1 MFKNWEIKTMHDQE
15 LKNWVKSKGIG
26 KKIQSIVIDLTP
38 ILPGGEN
45 GGAKVF
51 LLELIKK
58 LAKSSPATQLTVLTK
73 FLSHEELSHLD
84 SRNIRR
90 LLVIDETGPLSTEQI
105 IHNNSELFSPSS
117 LKKMVEKCSN
127 KVCKLSVA
135 ISKTMPERFILR
147 RAINR
152 LVRILNARLQI
163 QDNLTILS
171 GLKANILLCPFT
183 AMPYFEQG
191 IPAVCIVHD
200 LQHKTYPQFFDPLE
214 VEHRNRIFNE
224 ACLKA
229 SQICAVSDYSRNV
242 AIHHGQL
249 QSDRIRTNYHR
260 MSQRVTAK
268 EKNLSF
274 IKMTLD
280 SLNLTEKKFLLYPA
294 NFWLHKN
301 HEMLL
306 TAFGIARNTGLP
318 LDIKLV
324 CTGAPGP
331 RRDHLIMMASKF
343 GLAENLVL
351 PGYVSN
357 DELSILMSSCSAM
370 IFPSLY
376 EGFGLP
382 VIEAMANDIPVACS
396 NVTSLPEVVGSA
408 AITFNP
414 KIPTQIADAMIE
426 IVCNKD
432 KVQSLKLHGR
442 ERAKIFS
449 DSAQMTKEYW
459 ELFEAALN
467 QPS

>member
-1 MFKNWEIKTMHDQE
+1 MNDHE
-15 LKNWVKSKGIG
+15 LKAWVNSKGIG
-26 KKIQSIVIDLTP
+26 KKFQSIVVDFTP
-38 ILPGGEN
+38 ILPGGDN

-58 LAKSSPATQLTVLTK
+58 LALSSPTTQFTLLTK

-90 LLVIDETGPLSTEQI
+90 LLVIDETGPLSAEKI
-105 IHNNSELFSPSS
+105 IHNNTELFSPSWS
-117 LKKMVEKCSN
+117 QNMVKDFRD
-127 KVCKLSVA
+127 KVCSLLVA

-163 QDNLTILS
+163 KDNLSFLS
-171 GLKANILLCPFT
+171 SLNADLLLCPFT
-183 AMPYFEQG
+183 AMPYFELG
-191 IPAVCIVHD
+191 VPAVCIIYD
-200 LQHKTYPQFFDPLE
+200 LQHKTYPQFFDPTD
-214 VEHRNRIFNE
+214 VEHRDRIFNE
-224 ACLKA
+224 ASLQA
-229 SQICAVSDYSRNV
+229 SQITAISDYSRKV
-242 AIHHGQL
+242 AMHYGQI
-249 QSDRIRTNYHR
+249 QPDRIRTNYLR
-260 MSQRVTAK
+260 MSQRVIAK
-268 EKNLSF
+268 EKNFSSSK
-274 IKMTLD
+274 ITLD
-280 SLNLTEKKFLLYPA
+280 TLGLAEKKFLLYPA

-324 CTGAPGP
+324 CTGAPGA
-331 RRDHLIMMASKF
+331 RRDYLMMMASKF
-343 GLAENLVL
+343 GLAENIIF

-357 DELSILMSSCSAM
+357 DELSILMSSSCAM

-382 VIEAMANDIPVACS
+382 VIEAMANEIPVACS
-396 NVTSLPEVVGSA
+396 NVTSLPEVVASA

-426 IVCNKD
+426 IVCNQD
-432 KVQSLKLHGR
+432 KVQSLKLLGK
-442 ERAKIFS
+442 ERAKIFA

-459 ELFEAALN
+459 ELFEASLS
-467 QPS
+467 QSS